1 MAQIDVPGG
10 TFLLSSS
17 VDPSKLRM
25 ELRKLIDE
33 GPDDFDFRVVRTSID
48 DENGEPQV
56 LHLNPAALQW
66 WIITD

>member
-1 MAQIDVPGG
+1 LPGG

-17 VDPSKLRM
+17 VDPSKLRQ
-25 ELRKLIDE
+25 ELSKLVDE
-33 GPDDFDFRVVRTSID
+33 GGDDFDFRLVRTFID

-56 LHLNPAALQW
+56 LHLNPTALPW